1 MKRTHTWC
9 AVLGCACASLP
20 IVLSADEESASV
32 ARFDALYTSE
42 LWQNMHGGLRTG
54 SKLLGDLDVAAEID
68 GERAFGLDG
77 VTLFANGLFVHGGS
91 LSGQYIGDAQTVS
104 NIEAAHQARLFEL
117 WVEKRFGPADD
128 GHSLRVGLYDL
139 NSEFDVSDTGSL
151 FVNSSHGISP
161 QIAQTGLN
169 GPSIFPVT
177 SLGARWRW
185 AIGPTW
191 SAQFVALDGVP
202 GDPNRPAS
210 NAIRF
215 DAGDGLLLASEIAR
229 QGTRLKKIAV
239 GAWRYTAHFDQLDAN
254 AAHAAATASRAAAP
268 MPASA
273 SALAVS
279 GAAALGA
286 TVVHAEAVEAT
297 SPPLRSGNHVV
308 YALVDAQLFAERA
321 DPKQGLSAFA
331 RAGTADS
338 RVNRFANFIG
348 AGVVYTGALPQRPD
362 DQLGLAVASANNSG
376 SYRIANARDGIAT
389 NRRETAIELTYRF
402 ALTSWLT
409 LQGDLQ
415 HIINPDTNPLISD
428 ATAIGLR
435 FEFTATKRL

>member
-1 MKRTHTWC
+1 MKHTH
-9 AVLGCACASLP
+9 ASRAALGCALAFFP
-20 IVLSADEESASV
+20 FVLAADEEGTSA

-42 LWQNMHGGLRTG
+42 IWQNMHGGLRTG
-54 SKLLGDLDVAAEID
+54 NKVLGDLDVAAEID
-68 GERAFGLDG
+68 GERAFGLEG
-77 VTLFANGLFVHGGS
+77 VTLFANGLFIHGGS

-104 NIEAAHQARLFEL
+104 NIEAPHQARLFEL
-117 WVEKRFGPADD
+117 WVEKRFGSTNE

-161 QIAQTGLN
+161 QISQTGLN

-185 AIGPTW
+185 ALGPAW

-210 NAIRF
+210 NAIRL
-215 DAGDGLLLASEIAR
+215 DSRDGVLLAGEIAR
-229 QGTRLKKIAV
+229 QGARLKKAAV
-239 GAWRYTAHFDQLDAN
+239 GVWRYTARFDAFD
-254 AAHAAATASRAAAP
+254 P
-268 MPASA
+268 SA
-273 SALAVS
+273 SD
-279 GAAALGA
+279 
-286 TVVHAEAVEAT
+286 AT
-297 SPPLRSGNHVV
+297 SPARRRGDPGV
-308 YALVDAQLFAERA
+308 YALIDTQLFTER
-321 DPKQGLSAFA
+321 DDGKQGLSGFV

-338 RVNRFANFIG
+338 RVNRFANFLG
-348 AGVVYTGALPQRPD
+348 AGLVYTGALPQRPE
-362 DQLGLAVASANNSG
+362 DQLGLAVASANNG
-376 SYRIANARDGIAT
+376 GAYRISSARDGIT
-389 NRRETAIELTYRF
+389 TDRRETAIELTYRF

-415 HIINPDTNPLISD
+415 HIINPDTNPLLAD

-435 FEFTATKRL
+435 FELTATKEL

>member
-1 MKRTHTWC
+1 
-9 AVLGCACASLP
+9 
-20 IVLSADEESASV
+20 
-32 ARFDALYTSE
+32 
-42 LWQNMHGGLRTG
+42 MHGGLRTG
-54 SKLLGDLDVAAEID
+54 GKLLGDLDVAAEID

-77 VTLFANGLFVHGGS
+77 VTLFANGLFIHGGS
-91 LSGQYIGDAQTVS
+91 LSGQYVGDAQTVS

-139 NSEFDVSDTGSL
+139 NSEFDVSDTGAL
-151 FVNSSHGISP
+151 FINSSHGISP
-161 QIAQTGLN
+161 QISQTGLN

-185 AIGPTW
+185 ALGPAW

-229 QGTRLKKIAV
+229 QGERVKKAAI
-239 GAWRYTAHFDQLDAN
+239 GAWKYTARFDAIDAGE
-254 AAHAAATASRAAAP
+254 T
-268 MPASA
+268 
-273 SALAVS
+273 
-279 GAAALGA
+279 GAAA
-286 TVVHAEAVEAT
+286 VDAT
-297 SPPLRSGNHVV
+297 SLPRRRGNQGV
-308 YALVDAQLFAERA
+308 YALVDAQLFAERD

-348 AGVVYTGALPQRPD
+348 AGLVYTGALPQRPE

-376 SYRIANARDGIAT
+376 SYRIASARDGIAT
-389 NRRETAIELTYRF
+389 DRRETAIELTYRF

-415 HIINPDTNPLISD
+415 HIVNPDTNPLIAD

>member
-1 MKRTHTWC
+1 
-9 AVLGCACASLP
+9 
-20 IVLSADEESASV
+20 
-32 ARFDALYTSE
+32 
-42 LWQNMHGGLRTG
+42 MHGGLRTG
-54 SKLLGDLDVAAEID
+54 SKLLGDLDVAAKID

-77 VTLFANGLFVHGGS
+77 VTLFANGLFIHGGS
-91 LSGQYIGDAQTVS
+91 LSGQYIGDAQTIS
-104 NIEAAHQARLFEL
+104 NIEAPHQARLFEL
-117 WVEKRFGPADD
+117 WVEKRFGSTDD

-139 NSEFDVSDTGSL
+139 NSEFDVSDTSSL

-185 AIGPTW
+185 AVGPAW

-202 GDPNRPAS
+202 GDPDRPAS

-215 DAGDGLLLASEIAR
+215 DANDGLLLAGEIAH
-229 QGTRLKKIAV
+229 QGERVKKAAIGV
-239 GAWRYTAHFDQLDAN
+239 WRYTARFDALDAGE
-254 AAHAAATASRAAAP
+254 AEVAEAASRAAIANGAVRIAP
-268 MPASA
+268 TGASPT
-273 SALAVS
+273 ALALD
-279 GAAALGA
+279 AA
-286 TVVHAEAVEAT
+286 
-297 SPPLRSGNHVV
+297 SPPRRRGNQGV
-308 YALVDAQLFAERA
+308 YALVDAQLFTER
-321 DPKQGLSAFA
+321 DDIKQGLSGFV

-338 RVNRFANFIG
+338 RVNRFANFVG
-348 AGVVYTGALPQRPD
+348 AGLVYTGALSQRPE
-362 DQLGLAVASANNSG
+362 DQLGLAVASANNGG

-415 HIINPDTNPLISD
+415 HIINPDTNPLLAD

-435 FEFTATKRL
+435 FEFTATKEL